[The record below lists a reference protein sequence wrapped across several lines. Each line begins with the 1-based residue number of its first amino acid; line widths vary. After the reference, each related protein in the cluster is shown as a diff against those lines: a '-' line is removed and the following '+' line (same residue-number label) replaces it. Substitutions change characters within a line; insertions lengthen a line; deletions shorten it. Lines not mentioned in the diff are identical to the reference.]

1 MTKDQETPVTE
12 TPNSGESGQKT
23 SKPKARASARGKSAT
38 ATEATPGQAEKTSS
52 RSSPASKTSSSSS
65 PSADTPAPKAIKP
78 KAGKSAA
85 AKSVAAPKSTGTK
98 PESAEEASAVKGA
111 SAPKAAEKSATKAK
125 SASKTAAKSK
135 PAAGSKSGAE
145 EKTVKKTAAK
155 TEKKAASSDGS
166 STSPSTAD
174 SKPATVR
181 ASAPKSRQTTA
192 KSGAKPAA
200 VTAKSGTQDTSGAK
214 AAPAAKPAP
223 AESAKNTPKAAGE
236 TVTAKTPAAKA
247 APAGNAAPNAGQ
259 APRHAAKA
267 GDKLP
272 ATEAAKAAAVS
283 VNAQSSPPSD
293 NAAADG
299 AHKAGAKPA
308 SAARSRAATKARAA
322 TARKKTTPKS
332 TDTSAEKASG
342 AGKAA
347 TAKPKSDATAKTPV
361 RATEKISPASAG
373 ATASGQAMPKD
384 QAAFNGQ
391 AAGSARQGKD
401 LTPPAAA
408 ARTAESTAARTAPA
422 RTEIVTE
429 RAAGQSAQQPGSAP
443 RPDRA
448 KPAAASAAQA
458 GAAPDTVKTTTA
470 VLALAS
476 TERLALTGRD
486 SLAIES
492 TEMLALTVTTSEA
505 VSSGENGAS
514 ADAASETSGDAP
526 RRKNRRG
533 RRGGRGR
540 NRKKEQNGENGEA
553 LTVGTSS
560 GAETH
565 PQDALQA
572 DDAQQDDDAQ
582 PLVATAQAPAV
593 NGTASDSATARD
605 SAAPTAE
612 SKKTASQESGRHK
625 SKSESANA
633 RRRMFISVLPG
644 EQVEVALTED
654 GQLLE
659 YYLDML
665 HQRKIKGN
673 IYKGVI
679 HNIDTN
685 LQAAFVSYG
694 AGKNGF
700 LQIDEIH
707 PEYWLTHHEPAKGK
721 KFPPIQKVL
730 KAGQEVLVQ
739 VVKEPTGSKGAFL
752 TTWLSL
758 AGRFLVLTPGQEQI
772 GVSRKVDDEEER
784 SRLREMMNG
793 IDPGQGLGVIVRTVS
808 AGTTKT
814 TLKNDLQYLKRV
826 WRDIRK
832 KATEVTAPALIYQE
846 PGLSER
852 AVRDY
857 LTEDVG
863 EIWVD
868 HEDVAQSIRET
879 VNLLFPR
886 KSDLVRLHSDVR
898 TSMWER
904 FSLRRQL
911 DQIYTREVLL
921 PSGGRLVFDQT
932 EALMAVDI
940 NSGKISGKGNF
951 EAMAHK
957 TNMEAAETIARHL
970 KLRDIGGQVV
980 IDFIEMRD
988 KKHIIEVE
996 KTLRSAMK
1004 NDRARH
1010 DVGRMSAFGLLEL
1023 VRQRTGSSA
1032 LAITM
1037 EPCPSC
1043 GGTGQ
1048 RRNLEWQALQ
1058 ALRELR
1064 RMLRAESKEKC
1075 VYSTSAE
1082 LALYLL
1088 NHKRD
1093 SLREMEQDYG
1103 KCLEI
1108 SVRP

>member
-12 TPNSGESGQKT
+12 TQNSGESGQKT
-23 SKPKARASARGKSAT
+23 SKPKSRASARGKSAT
-38 ATEATPGQAEKTSS
+38 ASEATAGQAEKTSS
-52 RSSPASKTSSSSS
+52 RPSPASKTSSSSS
-65 PSADTPAPKAIKP
+65 PSADTPAPKASKP
-78 KAGKSAA
+78 RAGKSTATKPVAASKSTA
-85 AKSVAAPKSTGTK
+85 AKAG
-98 PESAEEASAVKGA
+98 SAEDASAAKGA
-111 SAPKAAEKSATKAK
+111 AKTKTVEKTATKAK
-125 SASKTAAKSK
+125 STAKPAVKSK
-135 PAAGSKSGAE
+135 AAAGSEAE
-145 EKTVKKTAAK
+145 GVEKTVKKAK
-155 TEKKAASSDGS
+155 AEEKTPGAASSAAAAPKRTAPKAATAKS
-166 STSPSTAD
+166 KQATTKSTG
-174 SKPATVR
+174 KPA
-181 ASAPKSRQTTA
+181 AGTA
-192 KSGAKPAA
+192 KSGSEDAPADKTASAAAGAK
-200 VTAKSGTQDTSGAK
+200 TAKSATKTTAGTAAPKAVAAKAPDAKDAAPSVAQSPKSASQTGEKLPGADAAKAPADTAANKVQTAAPSAAAKDGTVAAGAPEAGAK
-214 AAPAAKPAP
+214 A
-223 AESAKNTPKAAGE
+223 
-236 TVTAKTPAAKA
+236 
-247 APAGNAAPNAGQ
+247 
-259 APRHAAKA
+259 
-267 GDKLP
+267 
-272 ATEAAKAAAVS
+272 
-283 VNAQSSPPSD
+283 
-293 NAAADG
+293 
-299 AHKAGAKPA
+299 A

-322 TARKKTTPKS
+322 TARKKTTDKSADKSAAEGRVAPAQPKS
-332 TDTSAEKASG
+332 TAA
-342 AGKAA
+342 AA
-347 TAKPKSDATAKTPV
+347 TVAGAA
-361 RATEKISPASAG
+361 EKISPPSAG
-373 ATASGQAMPKD
+373 ATAPAMPTPP
-384 QAAFNGQ
+384 ASS
-391 AAGSARQGKD
+391 SAREGKD
-401 LTPPAAA
+401 LTPPAPAA
-408 ARTAESTAARTAPA
+408 AVAEHAAEHT
-422 RTEIVTE
+422 
-429 RAAGQSAQQPGSAP
+429 AGQPRSAANAEK
-443 RPDRA
+443 A
-448 KPAAASAAQA
+448 KPAASSAAHPT
-458 GAAPDTVKTTTA
+458 AAHGTVKTETA
-470 VLALAS
+470 VLALAA
-476 TERLALTGRD
+476 TERLALTGRN
-486 SLAIES
+486 SLAIEN
-492 TEMLALTVTTSEA
+492 TELLALTLTTSET
-505 VSSGENGAS
+505 VPQEENGAG
-514 ADAASETSGDAP
+514 AEASETSGEVP

-540 NRKKEQNGENGEA
+540 NRKKELNGENGDA
-553 LTVGTSS
+553 LAAGTSAADS
-560 GAETH
+560 VHSEDSLQNEDEGFSAES
-565 PQDALQA
+565 P
-572 DDAQQDDDAQ
+572 
-582 PLVATAQAPAV
+582 QAPAV
-593 NGTASDSATARD
+593 SGNAPDEAAAKESPG
-605 SAAPTAE
+605 AAPAAS
-612 SKKTASQESGRHK
+612 SKKTAPTETGKHK

-832 KATEVTAPALIYQE
+832 KATEVTAPSLIYQE

-857 LTEDVG
+857 LTDDVG

-868 HEDVAQSIRET
+868 NEDVAQSIRET

-1037 EPCPSC
+1037 EPCPAC

-1075 VYSTSAE
+1075 VYGTSAE

>member
-12 TPNSGESGQKT
+12 TQNSGESGQKT
-23 SKPKARASARGKSAT
+23 SKPKSRASARGKSAT
-38 ATEATPGQAEKTSS
+38 ASEATAGQAEKTSS
-52 RSSPASKTSSSSS
+52 RPSPASKTSSSSS
-65 PSADTPAPKAIKP
+65 SSADTPAPKASKP
-78 KAGKSAA
+78 RAGKSTATKPVAASKSTAAKAGSAEDASAAKGAAKAKTVEKNATKAKSTAKPAVKSKAA
-85 AKSVAAPKSTGTK
+85 AGSEAEGVEKTVKKAK
-98 PESAEEASAVKGA
+98 AEEKTPGAASSAAADPKRT
-111 SAPKAAEKSATKAK
+111 APKAATAKSKQATTKSTGKPAAGTAKSGSEDAPADKTASAAAGAKTAKSATKATAGTAAPKAAAAKAPDAKDAAPSVAQSPK
-125 SASKTAAKSK
+125 SASQTGEKLPGADAAKAPADTAANKVQTAAPSAAAK
-135 PAAGSKSGAE
+135 DGTVAAG
-145 EKTVKKTAAK
+145 
-155 TEKKAASSDGS
+155 
-166 STSPSTAD
+166 
-174 SKPATVR
+174 
-181 ASAPKSRQTTA
+181 APEA
-192 KSGAKPAA
+192 
-200 VTAKSGTQDTSGAK
+200 GAK
-214 AAPAAKPAP
+214 A
-223 AESAKNTPKAAGE
+223 
-236 TVTAKTPAAKA
+236 
-247 APAGNAAPNAGQ
+247 
-259 APRHAAKA
+259 
-267 GDKLP
+267 
-272 ATEAAKAAAVS
+272 
-283 VNAQSSPPSD
+283 
-293 NAAADG
+293 
-299 AHKAGAKPA
+299 A

-322 TARKKTTPKS
+322 TARKKTTDKSADKSAAEGRVAPAQPKS
-332 TDTSAEKASG
+332 TAA
-342 AGKAA
+342 AA
-347 TAKPKSDATAKTPV
+347 TVAGAA
-361 RATEKISPASAG
+361 EKISPPSAG
-373 ATASGQAMPKD
+373 ATAPAMPTPP
-384 QAAFNGQ
+384 ASS
-391 AAGSARQGKD
+391 SAREGKD
-401 LTPPAAA
+401 LTPPAPAA
-408 ARTAESTAARTAPA
+408 AVAEHAAEHT
-422 RTEIVTE
+422 
-429 RAAGQSAQQPGSAP
+429 AGQPRSAANAEK
-443 RPDRA
+443 A
-448 KPAAASAAQA
+448 KPAASSAAHPT
-458 GAAPDTVKTTTA
+458 AAHGTVKTETA
-470 VLALAS
+470 VLALAA
-476 TERLALTGRD
+476 TERLALTGRN
-486 SLAIES
+486 SLAIEN
-492 TEMLALTVTTSEA
+492 TELLALTLTTSET
-505 VSSGENGAS
+505 VPQEENGAG
-514 ADAASETSGDAP
+514 AEASETSGEVP

-540 NRKKEQNGENGEA
+540 NRKKELNGENGDA
-553 LTVGTSS
+553 LAAGTSAADS
-560 GAETH
+560 VHSEDSLQNEDEGFSAES
-565 PQDALQA
+565 P
-572 DDAQQDDDAQ
+572 
-582 PLVATAQAPAV
+582 QAPAV
-593 NGTASDSATARD
+593 SGNAPDEAAAKESPG
-605 SAAPTAE
+605 AAPAAS
-612 SKKTASQESGRHK
+612 SKKTAPTETGKHK

-832 KATEVTAPALIYQE
+832 KATEVTAPSLIYQE

-857 LTEDVG
+857 LTDDVG

-868 HEDVAQSIRET
+868 NEDVAQSIRET

-1037 EPCPSC
+1037 EPCPAC

-1075 VYSTSAE
+1075 VYGTSAE

>member
-12 TPNSGESGQKT
+12 TQNSGESGQKT
-23 SKPKARASARGKSAT
+23 SKPKSRASARGKSAT
-38 ATEATPGQAEKTSS
+38 ASEATAGQAEKTSS
-52 RSSPASKTSSSSS
+52 RPSPASKTSSSSS
-65 PSADTPAPKAIKP
+65 PSADTPAPKASKP
-78 KAGKSAA
+78 RAGKSTATKPVAASKSTAAKAGSAEDASAAKGAAKTKTVEKTATKAKSTAKPAVKSKAA
-85 AKSVAAPKSTGTK
+85 AGSEAEGVEKTVKKAKAEEKTPEAASSAAAAPKRT
-98 PESAEEASAVKGA
+98 
-111 SAPKAAEKSATKAK
+111 APKAATAKSKQATTKSTGKPAAGTAKSGSEDAPADKTASAAAGAKTAKSATKATDGTAAPKAVAAKAPDAKDAAPSVAQSPK
-125 SASKTAAKSK
+125 SASQTGENLPGADAAKAPADTAANKVQTAAPSAAAK
-135 PAAGSKSGAE
+135 DGTVAAG
-145 EKTVKKTAAK
+145 
-155 TEKKAASSDGS
+155 
-166 STSPSTAD
+166 
-174 SKPATVR
+174 
-181 ASAPKSRQTTA
+181 APEA
-192 KSGAKPAA
+192 
-200 VTAKSGTQDTSGAK
+200 GAK
-214 AAPAAKPAP
+214 A
-223 AESAKNTPKAAGE
+223 
-236 TVTAKTPAAKA
+236 
-247 APAGNAAPNAGQ
+247 
-259 APRHAAKA
+259 
-267 GDKLP
+267 
-272 ATEAAKAAAVS
+272 
-283 VNAQSSPPSD
+283 
-293 NAAADG
+293 
-299 AHKAGAKPA
+299 A

-322 TARKKTTPKS
+322 TARKKTTDKSADKSAAEGRVAPAQPKS
-332 TDTSAEKASG
+332 TAA
-342 AGKAA
+342 AA
-347 TAKPKSDATAKTPV
+347 TVAGAA
-361 RATEKISPASAG
+361 EKISPPSAG
-373 ATASGQAMPKD
+373 ATAPAMPTPP
-384 QAAFNGQ
+384 ASS
-391 AAGSARQGKD
+391 SAREGKD
-401 LTPPAAA
+401 LTPPAPAA
-408 ARTAESTAARTAPA
+408 AVAEHAAEHT
-422 RTEIVTE
+422 
-429 RAAGQSAQQPGSAP
+429 AGQPRSAANAEK
-443 RPDRA
+443 A
-448 KPAAASAAQA
+448 KPAASSAAHPT
-458 GAAPDTVKTTTA
+458 AAHGTVKTETA
-470 VLALAS
+470 VLALAA
-476 TERLALTGRD
+476 TERLALTGRN
-486 SLAIES
+486 SLAIEN
-492 TEMLALTVTTSEA
+492 TELLALTLTTSET
-505 VSSGENGAS
+505 VPQEENGAG
-514 ADAASETSGDAP
+514 AEASETSGEVP

-540 NRKKEQNGENGEA
+540 NRKKELNGENGDA
-553 LTVGTSS
+553 LAAGTSAADS
-560 GAETH
+560 VHSEDSLQNEDEGFSAES
-565 PQDALQA
+565 P
-572 DDAQQDDDAQ
+572 
-582 PLVATAQAPAV
+582 QAPAV
-593 NGTASDSATARD
+593 SGNAPDEAAAKESPG
-605 SAAPTAE
+605 AAPAAS
-612 SKKTASQESGRHK
+612 SKKNAPTETGKHK

-832 KATEVTAPALIYQE
+832 KATEVTAPSLIYQE

-857 LTEDVG
+857 LTDDVG

-868 HEDVAQSIRET
+868 NEDVAQSIRET

-1037 EPCPSC
+1037 EPCPAC

-1075 VYSTSAE
+1075 VYGTSAE